1 MGLRLACGVEKTSL
15 EQVVNKQFVQI
26 FSTSAIKKLL
36 QQELIIINEK
46 YLAINEKYQLLT
58 NKIIAKICLA
68 IKE

>member
-58 NKIIAKICLA
+58 NEIIAKICLA

>member
-1 MGLRLACGVEKTSL
+1 MGLRLVCGVEKTSL
-15 EQVVNKQFVQI
+15 EQVFNKEFTQI

-58 NKIIAKICLA
+58 NEIIAKICLA